1 MLDAWIDGMQ
11 ELWRPGICRLPGGR
25 GDAAWLEVIWL
36 IVFSLLGQTSPQP
49 RMRAKIRKG
58 KRGKAGGKQPFQTG
72 ARDGPMGARHA
83 IEATQYTLS

>member
-36 IVFSLLGQTSPQP
+36 VVFSLLGQTSRSPE
-49 RMRAKIRKG
+49 RERKLGRESAG
-58 KRGKAGGKQPFQTG
+58 KRVGKQPFQTG
-72 ARDGPMGARHA
+72 ARALGQWGR
-83 IEATQYTLS
+83 ATSRKVTQ